1 MAENNLGNTQYFRTK
16 PDQELQVKEV
26 LDLVYNAMDEKGY
39 NPVNQIV
46 GYIMSGDPTYITSHK
61 GARSMIMKVSEI
73 IRSIMDEKNCKPID
87 LAKRLGISKQTLNGR
102 LTQDNISI
110 DKLNEMLKQMD
121 YKIVIDPNTSKSKGS
136 EVE

>member
-1 MAENNLGNTQYFRTK
+1 
-16 PDQELQVKEV
+16 
-26 LDLVYNAMDEKGY
+26 
-39 NPVNQIV
+39 
-46 GYIMSGDPTYITSHK
+46 
-61 GARSMIMKVSEI
+61 MKVSEI
-73 IRSIMDEKNCKPID
+73 IRNIMDEKKCKPID

-121 YKIVIDPNTSKSKGS
+121 YKIVIVPNTSKSKGY

>member
-1 MAENNLGNTQYFRTK
+1 
-16 PDQELQVKEV
+16 
-26 LDLVYNAMDEKGY
+26 
-39 NPVNQIV
+39 
-46 GYIMSGDPTYITSHK
+46 
-61 GARSMIMKVSEI
+61 MKVSEI
-73 IRSIMDEKNCKPID
+73 IRNIMKEKNCKPID

-121 YKIVIDPNTSKSKGS
+121 YKIVIVPNTSKSKGY